1 MYVIFRCSNRSFPN
15 DEIEISFLFL
25 SPIAMGRKRYRK
37 ILQSGERKIVLL
49 FFLFPSPFFCNS
61 MLHLNVFIMF
71 LKKVDTIWNRPYWC
85 NAAFLCQGYI
95 DPNVLTINIENKY
108 NTHIEKIL
116 IFNYLKKGFFQNWQL
131 DFCYFNPM
139 IFFKYYNYYYINIH
153 KPVYMWKIKNTALVF
168 Y

>member
-1 MYVIFRCSNRSFPN
+1 MYVIFQCSNRSFPN

-25 SPIAMGRKRYRK
+25 SPIAMGRK
-37 ILQSGERKIVLL
+37 LIVKYSREGKEKSFCY

-108 NTHIEKIL
+108 NTHIENIL
-116 IFNYLKKGFFQNWQL
+116 IFDYLKKGFFSKLTVRFLLLQSH
-131 DFCYFNPM
+131 DIC
-139 IFFKYYNYYYINIH
+139 
-153 KPVYMWKIKNTALVF
+153 
-168 Y
+168 